1 MLYLLPF
8 ILAAIAF
15 IRFTFGPDY
24 FVVCPDS
31 GVISIPAFQEQSGLW
46 LKEIRCFSF
55 VVPVVFS
62 FLCRRQV

>member
-1 MLYLLPF
+1 MRFNAILKTKRVYMLYLLPF

-46 LKEIRCFSF
+46 
-55 VVPVVFS
+55 
-62 FLCRRQV
+62 